1 MVNRPE
7 IGTLAQ
13 KSYGTGGF
21 NYANNLR
28 DGETLIVAK
37 IHFQLYSALI
47 SEKSTRVE
55 MREMFPNPQI
65 KTRKIQMEN

>member
-1 MVNRPE
+1 MLSRPE

-13 KSYGTGGF
+13 KSYETGGF
-21 NYANNLR
+21 NYAYNLR
-28 DGETLIVAK
+28 DRETLIVAK

-55 MREMFPNPQI
+55 MRKMFPNPQI